1 MVNFFMAIMIN
12 TYKTKIK
19 IYAGTMITNFQS
31 KNSEKKKTMQVVNNT
46 RFCYQSK
53 EKSIILEHSW
63 KNANINKKR

>member
-31 KNSEKKKTMQVVNNT
+31 KNSEKKKHHA
-46 RFCYQSK
+46 SG
-53 EKSIILEHSW
+53 
-63 KNANINKKR
+63 